1 MKPSTALLV
10 IDIQVGAFDAK
21 LIPAIDGA
29 AELLIRIAAL
39 VDAARCAGSHVIFVQ
54 HCAPEGELLAEG
66 TKGWEMHPSVSPT
79 DGETVIRKHQSSA
92 FESTKLRQILEERDI
107 DTVISCGLQ
116 SEQCITN
123 TSISALELGLD
134 VIVAE
139 DGHSTWTTDLDEAS
153 AIVERQNTLLRH
165 RGARIE
171 PIRALVQWLSNP

>member
-10 IDIQVGAFDAK
+10 IDVQVGAFDAK

-29 AELLIRIAAL
+29 EELLVRIAAL
-39 VDAARCAGSHVIFVQ
+39 VDAARSADSHVIFVQ
-54 HCAPEGELLAEG
+54 HCAPKGELLTEG

-92 FESTKLRQILEERDI
+92 FESTNLRQVLEERDI

-116 SEQCITN
+116 SELCITN

-139 DGHSTWTTDLDEAS
+139 DGHSTWTTDQDEAC

-165 RGARIE
+165 RGARLE
-171 PIRALVQWLSNP
+171 PIRALVQWLSDP